1 MLNLLLATAKAPTG
15 AWPSII
21 NWVQSFI
28 GNYGWTIIFI
38 TVILKLI
45 MLPLDFWMKF
55 SQKKMTFAQSKIQP
69 ELEAIQKRYAYD
81 KNILTQKQSE
91 VYKKHGVNPMGSCL
105 PMLLNLVIVFTVFI
119 SLVNSLTSMSN
130 YKMQDQFYKL
140 QTVYEQTYNET
151 YNAELGITPAPEAEE
166 GEHAEGTQESAG
178 EEQTPTEPELT
189 PEQLAAKEKATTEA
203 ENAVLNAYK
212 NEKLGIKD
220 SFLWIKNI
228 WRKDT
233 SESVIPKYKDVSKV
247 LNAGLKAEDADYV
260 TEEKYNAVMV
270 SLNREYGKQWN
281 GYYILA
287 IISIGATILSA
298 FLTQIENKKNNTAN
312 LTKSNWTMQIVM
324 IIIMGV
330 FCFISSSSF
339 ALYLAA
345 SQVIS
350 VISMFITTPL
360 VNLAL
365 KHNQNKKDKNGNKGD
380 GNNDKNN
387 GNKVSYSRY

>member
-1 MLNLLLATAKAPTG
+1 MLNLILAAAKAPTG

-38 TVILKLI
+38 TVFVKLI

-55 SQKKMTFAQSKIQP
+55 AQKKMTFAQGKMQP
-69 ELEAIQKRYAYD
+69 ELEAIQKKYGYD
-81 KNILTQKQSE
+81 KNILTQKQNE
-91 VYKKHGVNPMGSCL
+91 LYKKHGVNPMGSCL

-130 YKMQDQFYKL
+130 YKMQDQYYKL

-151 YNAELGITPAPEAEE
+151 YNAELGKLPTPEADELD
-166 GEHAEGTQESAG
+166 GETG
-178 EEQTPTEPELT
+178 EETEGGEEETPTEPELT
-189 PEQLAAKEKATTEA
+189 PEEIAAKEKATLEA
-203 ENAVLNAYK
+203 NKAVLEAYK
-212 NEKLGIKD
+212 DESTGIKD

-233 SESVIPKYKDVSKV
+233 SESVIPKYKDVSKII
-247 LNAGLKAEDADYV
+247 NAGVSEENEDYV
-260 TEEKYNAVMV
+260 TEEKYNAVMA
-270 SLNREYGKQWN
+270 SLINEYGKQWN

-298 FLTQIENKKNNTAN
+298 FLMQIENKKSNTAN
-312 LTKSNWTMQIVM
+312 LNKSNWSMQIVM
-324 IIIMGV
+324 IVIMGV

-345 SQVIS
+345 SQLIS
-350 VISMFITTPL
+350 VFSMFITAPL
-360 VNLAL
+360 ANLAL
-365 KHNQNKKDKNGNKGD
+365 KKSLNKKDKKGKKGD

-387 GNKVSYSRY
+387 GGKVSYSRY